1 MQLKGLWA
9 ESFTCRGDQME
20 LINITQE
27 LYNGS
32 KRLEE
37 GSQEIFKLAKAAAE
51 KERDYRKALAA
62 EKIKLRDEG
71 MAVGLIEDVAR
82 GNLAD
87 LRYERDVAKETYIAA
102 RDSLKAIAVQINAL
116 QSILKVQQ
124 EV

>member
-1 MQLKGLWA
+1 
-9 ESFTCRGDQME
+9 ME
-20 LINITQE
+20 CVDITRE

-37 GSQEIFKLAKAAAE
+37 GSREIFNLAKAMAE
-51 KERDYRKALAA
+51 KERDYRVALAK

-71 MAVGLIEDVAR
+71 MAIGLIEDVAR

-87 LRYERDVAKETYIAA
+87 LRYERDIAKETYIAA
-102 RDSLKAIAVQINAL
+102 RDSMRAIQVQINAL
-116 QSILKVQQ
+116 QSILKIQS